1 MNGASA
7 VFLLDL
13 RLSCGGGE
21 QAGCLRERKN
31 RIMTQPHPT
40 PQVPHYRSWK
50 VAVPLPGD
58 ADLSP
63 ETKELLSQGA
73 PIHVLRMFAPGIAA
87 LIKGIFTAQGVD
99 PKLREII
106 ILRTAYLTNC
116 AYEWEANVV
125 FARNVGLTDEHMAL
139 LCTEGPVSG
148 LDPLSNLISRATDE
162 ITQQAAI
169 SDDALAQLLEQF
181 GPAVTTKYILA
192 ISWFNML
199 SRFLLST
206 RVPRETNRAVLEGR
220 TAPF

>member
-1 MNGASA
+1 MIQ
-7 VFLLDL
+7 
-13 RLSCGGGE
+13 R
-21 QAGCLRERKN
+21 
-31 RIMTQPHPT
+31 HPT
-40 PQVPHYRSWK
+40 PNVPHYRPWK

-73 PIHVLRMFAPGIAA
+73 PIHVLRMFAWAQDMFPGIVA
-87 LIKGIFTAQGVD
+87 LIKEVFTTQGVD

-106 ILRTAYLTNC
+106 ILRVAYLTNN

-125 FARNVGLTDEHMAL
+125 FARNVGLTDEQIAL
-139 LCTEGPVSG
+139 LCTDGPVTG

-162 ITQQAAI
+162 ITQQVAI
-169 SDDALAQLLEQF
+169 SDDALAQLLERF
-181 GPAVTTKYILA
+181 GPSLTTKYILA

-206 RVPRETNRAVLEGR
+206 RVPRETDSAVLEGR

>member
-1 MNGASA
+1 M
-7 VFLLDL
+7 
-13 RLSCGGGE
+13 
-21 QAGCLRERKN
+21 
-31 RIMTQPHPT
+31 IMSMPQPHPT
-40 PQVPHYRSWK
+40 PNVPQYRPWK
-50 VAVPLPGD
+50 VAVPLPSD

-73 PIHVLRMFAPGIAA
+73 PLHVLRMFAGAQDLYPGIFT
-87 LIKGIFTAQGVD
+87 LIKEIFTAQGVD

-125 FARNVGLTDEHMAL
+125 FARNVGLTDEQIAL
-139 LCTEGPVSG
+139 LCTDGPVTG
-148 LDPLSNLISRATDE
+148 LDPVSNLISRATDE

-169 SDDALAQLLEQF
+169 SDDALAQLLERF
-181 GPAVTTKYILA
+181 GPSITTKYILA

-206 RVPRETNRAVLEGR
+206 RVPREMDSAVMEGR
-220 TAPF
+220 TAPL